1 MNRNLYHSGNLIA
14 RNQISLKARILHQ
27 KVSIFQFVFARR
39 IASSPVHSISLV
51 KGTQASIPS
60 CCFFVFF
67 WKYSQKRFWKHF
79 SPIPLD
85 VHSISIPN
93 SRRRKGNLSVD
104 GGEQRGSILIP
115 CVPNFLLKMKTK
127 RNWFPNQARNYADS
141 GLFNCLIQQKTCEL
155 LEISSLD

>member
-67 WKYSQKRFWKHF
+67 ENIHKKGSESIFHQYHLMYIRSPFLIRDDEKGICRLMEGNNADRSWFPVYQISFWKWKQKG
-79 SPIPLD
+79 ID
-85 VHSISIPN
+85 
-93 SRRRKGNLSVD
+93 SRIRPETTRIWD
-104 GGEQRGSILIP
+104 
-115 CVPNFLLKMKTK
+115 
-127 RNWFPNQARNYADS
+127 
-141 GLFNCLIQQKTCEL
+141 CLIV
-155 LEISSLD
+155 